1 MLTGARALRLALLL
15 GFLLLAGC
23 LSLAPRYQRPPSPAP
38 QAWPQG
44 DAYTP
49 TEAGR
54 AADLAWRDFFT
65 DPRLKSVIELALNNN
80 RDLRVAILD
89 IEEARAQFR
98 EQRASLLPTVTAD
111 GSATSE
117 RFPTGLG
124 EFGPKRDVRI
134 YTADVGVS
142 AFELDLWGRVR
153 NLTRQAQEQLL
164 ATEEARRAAQ
174 ISLISEVA
182 ADYLTLAADRQR
194 LKTAEDTLKADQE
207 TLRITE
213 ARFNDG
219 IVSELDVRQAQTVV
233 DQARSEVLTY
243 TTQAAEDLNALDL
256 VVGAAT
262 PDPLSPSGLDGT
274 LPTLADVPAGLSSD
288 VLLFRPDVLQAEHQL
303 RGYNANIGAAR
314 AAFFPTITLTGSTG
328 SESLDLDRLFQPG
341 SGTWVFNPA
350 ISLPIFAGGKNV
362 AALKL
367 ARAQRDVAVAQYEL
381 AIQTAFRETAD
392 ALAQRGTA
400 ARQIEAQEQLVE
412 SASAALKL
420 SQARY
425 QKGVDTYLTLLD
437 AQRTLYSA
445 QQTLITARANRATTL
460 VTLYRVLGGGVS

>member
-1 MLTGARALRLALLL
+1 MSTRAVQCLPLLGALLL
-15 GFLLLAGC
+15 TGC
-23 LSLAPRYQRPPSPAP
+23 LSLAPKYERPASPAP

-44 DAYTP
+44 DAYAP
-49 TEAGR
+49 TEPGQAT
-54 AADLAWRDFFT
+54 DLAWRDFFT
-65 DPRLKSVIELALNNN
+65 DPGLKSVIGLALKNN
-80 RDLRVAILD
+80 RDLRVAILN
-89 IEEARAQFR
+89 IEEARAQYR
-98 EQRASLLPTVTAD
+98 EQRANQLPAVTAS
-111 GSATSE
+111 GSGTTE
-117 RFPTGLG
+117 RSPAGLS
-124 EFGPKRDVRI
+124 EFGAKRDVRI
-134 YTADVGVS
+134 YSADVGVS

-153 NLTRQAQEQLL
+153 NLTRQAQEQVL

-182 ADYLTLAADRQR
+182 ADYLTLGADRQR
-194 LKTAEDTLKADQE
+194 LTTAEETFKADQE

-213 ARFNDG
+213 ARFKDG
-219 IVSELDVRQAQTVV
+219 VVSELDVRQAQTVV
-233 DQARSEVLTY
+233 DQARSDVLTY
-243 TTQAAEDLNALDL
+243 TTQSAQDLNALNL

-262 PDPLSPSGLDGT
+262 PDTLSPSGLDGT
-274 LPTLADVPAGLSSD
+274 LPTLADVPAGLSSE
-288 VLLFRPDVLQAEHQL
+288 VLLGRPDVLQAEHQL

-314 AAFFPTITLTGSTG
+314 AAFFPTISLTGSTG
-328 SESLDLDRLFQPG
+328 SESLYLDRLFTPG
-341 SGTWVFNPA
+341 SGTWAFGPS

-367 ARAQRDVAVAQYEL
+367 SKAQRDVAVAQYEL

-412 SASAALKL
+412 AASAALKL

-425 QKGVDTYLTLLD
+425 QKGVDTYLSLLD
-437 AQRTLYSA
+437 AQRTLYTA
-445 QQTLITARANRATTL
+445 QQTLITARANRATNL